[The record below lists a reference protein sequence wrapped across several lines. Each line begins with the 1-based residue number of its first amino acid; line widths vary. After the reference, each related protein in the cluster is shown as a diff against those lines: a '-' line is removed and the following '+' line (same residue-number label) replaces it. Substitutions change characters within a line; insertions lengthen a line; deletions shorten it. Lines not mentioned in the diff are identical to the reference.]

1 MARSGALARAKAA
14 DPSGFEE
21 ISFCEARF
29 GFSHCAREK
38 VALWILG
45 LPQRLL
51 DWSPQGIKNGPQYI
65 GADFTG
71 RTIRSMADFSR
82 ARFDQPPAL
91 GDIRQ
96 ADSLD
101 LAWVIFSFRGWA
113 WPQWQYWTT
122 RTDNA
127 TRLRRL
133 RRLAKEIQAVDAK
146 RDLFILERM
155 AERGI
160 AWSAWWANA
169 KRPWDLHRQKRAIE
183 DESARRPEWRRG
195 LARLRGAATV
205 AWFALRGIRP
215 AGLPAVLT
223 MLIFCYRYL
232 SDFGRSV
239 VLPSVWFII
248 SLFAFGFC
256 YSAYIIGGML
266 SKPVKALAVFTLAN
280 AIPFLGASRQAF
292 GDSAAVLFPR
302 VPEGVH
308 VIALIQGLV
317 STVLLFLIILA
328 FRQHFRIR

>member
-29 GFSHCAREK
+29 GFSHCAREI

-122 RTDNA
+122 RTDKARQRNPG
-127 TRLRRL
+127 
-133 RRLAKEIQAVDAK
+133 
-146 RDLFILERM
+146 
-155 AERGI
+155 RGRE
-160 AWSAWWANA
+160 A
-169 KRPWDLHRQKRAIE
+169 
-183 DESARRPEWRRG
+183 
-195 LARLRGAATV
+195 
-205 AWFALRGIRP
+205 
-215 AGLPAVLT
+215 
-223 MLIFCYRYL
+223 
-232 SDFGRSV
+232 RSV
-239 VLPSVWFII
+239 HSR
-248 SLFAFGFC
+248 
-256 YSAYIIGGML
+256 
-266 SKPVKALAVFTLAN
+266 AN
-280 AIPFLGASRQAF
+280 GRARHRVVRLVGQREAPLGSSPAEAGNR
-292 GDSAAVLFPR
+292 R
-302 VPEGVH
+302 
-308 VIALIQGLV
+308 
-317 STVLLFLIILA
+317 
-328 FRQHFRIR
+328 